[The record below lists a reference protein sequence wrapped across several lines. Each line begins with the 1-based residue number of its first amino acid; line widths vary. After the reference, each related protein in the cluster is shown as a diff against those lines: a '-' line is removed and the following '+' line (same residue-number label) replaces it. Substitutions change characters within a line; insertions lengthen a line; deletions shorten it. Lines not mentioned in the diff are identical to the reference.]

1 MNYMLLEGGLVVGM
15 FAYVMLRQHRDYKM
29 VSNRLKEIELALEEK
44 TDTLKRE
51 KVQKV
56 RTKKLRK
63 NSFLLGIGG
72 GGCNILSDILKKDK
86 KFKHLYI
93 NSDIKTLQHKKNI
106 LTLQNNDLGCKGDVK
121 CGKELITSNVV
132 YKLSQ
137 TLPKDKKIFLLT
149 TLGGGVGSGATI
161 AIAKLLKSLAF
172 DFHIVALLPFSFE
185 GKKRM
190 QTAQESLK
198 ELQEITPNIS
208 VIENAKILTNVEK
221 KSSLKESFEM
231 ISDDVLELMLNN
243 TEISAE
249 SGISTFRDSE

>member
-1 MNYMLLEGGLVVGM
+1 MQYMLEYLIIGI
-15 FAYVMLRQHRDYKM
+15 FAYIVLNAMRKIVDK
-29 VSNRLKEIELALEEK
+29 LK
-44 TDTLKRE
+44 KR
-51 KVQKV
+51 KLQKV

-106 LTLQNNDLGCKGDVK
+106 LTLQNNDLGCGGDVK

-231 ISDDVLELMLNN
+231 ISDDVLELMLNV
-243 TEISAE
+243 
-249 SGISTFRDSE
+249 